1 MPIQYGNSTHFSYL
15 CHDIDPKG
23 NIFGPPYVLY
33 QENMKINLDPNEGN
47 KNRTKI

>member
-23 NIFGPPYVLY
+23 NIFGTTYVLY
-33 QENMKINLDPNEGN
+33 QENITLNPYPNEGN
-47 KNRTKI
+47 KNKTQI